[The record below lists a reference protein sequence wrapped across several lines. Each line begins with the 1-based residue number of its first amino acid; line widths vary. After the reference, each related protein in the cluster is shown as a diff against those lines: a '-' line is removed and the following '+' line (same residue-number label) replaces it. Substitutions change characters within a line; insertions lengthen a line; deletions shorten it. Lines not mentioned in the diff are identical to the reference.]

1 MITQYDRLSQQYL
14 SFSLDITIIY
24 RRVPACLVALAVVLL
39 AETQCIL
46 DKVWISDTRQL
57 PRVQST

>member
-14 SFSLDITIIY
+14 SFSLDITIY